1 MRAPPQRRD
10 TCMTFKT
17 PRLMIA
23 ALRGGAGKTLV
34 SLGLAAAWRRRLGL
48 SVVPFKKGPDYIDA
62 GWLALAASH
71 PCYNLDPFLMN
82 PEDILGSFVRRSHG
96 ADVALIEGNRGLYDG
111 VDADGTCSSAELS
124 KLLKAPVV
132 LVLDAT
138 KMTRTAA
145 ALVLGCRMLDREVSI
160 AGVILNRVAGA
171 RHERVLR
178 QSVEKV
184 NGLPVV
190 GVLPKEREN
199 LFPERHMGLVPPQ
212 EHGRLAEAVE
222 RLAERMEARVDVE
235 GLYDMARRAERLG
248 WPASGVCG
256 PARRPPGGPV
266 RIGILRDGAF
276 QFYYPENLEAL
287 EEWGAELV
295 FIDSMRPSR
304 LPQVDAL
311 YIGGGFPETHLVQIA
326 GNRPFLESVR
336 EAVEAGLPV
345 YAECGGLMFLS
356 RGIRSGDR
364 LHPMVG
370 VLPFEVK
377 MGQKPQGHGYT
388 VLETVGEN
396 PFFTEGIE
404 LRGHEFHYSRVVG
417 VTEPL
422 EFAFRVKKGFGVLEG
437 WDGVCYKNVL
447 ASYTHLHACG
457 QKEWAEGV
465 ARAAVRHRN
474 RKVPAGRAVLRT
486 PDASVVK
493 AL

>member
-1 MRAPPQRRD
+1 MI
-10 TCMTFKT
+10 FKT

-23 ALRGGAGKTLV
+23 ALSGGAGKTLV

-62 GWLALAASH
+62 GWLAMSADH
-71 PCYNLDPFLMN
+71 PCYNLDPFLMG
-82 PEDILGSFVRRSHG
+82 PRDILGSFVRRSHG

-145 ALVLGCRMLDREVSI
+145 ALVLGCRTLDPLVNLS
-160 AGVILNRVAGA
+160 AVILNRVAGA

-178 QSVEKV
+178 DSVERV
-184 NGLPVV
+184 NGVPVV

-212 EHGRLAEAVE
+212 EHGRLTEAVARLGEKIEAHVDVE
-222 RLAERMEARVDVE
+222 RLYE
-235 GLYDMARRAERLG
+235 MARRSEPMG
-248 WPASGVCG
+248 WPAFGGCDGASRPTACG
-256 PARRPPGGPV
+256 V
-266 RIGILRDGAF
+266 RIGVLRDGAF
-276 QFYYPENLEAL
+276 QFYYPENLETL
-287 EEWGAELV
+287 QELGAELV
-295 FIDSMRPSR
+295 VIDSMRASH
-304 LPQVDAL
+304 LPDLDAL
-311 YIGGGFPETHLVQIA
+311 YVGGGFPETHLVQIA
-326 GNRPFLESVR
+326 GNDRFRASVR
-336 EAVEAGLPV
+336 EAIEAGLPV

-356 RGIRSGDR
+356 RGIRAGGR

-370 VLPFEVK
+370 VLPFEVQ
-377 MGQKPQGHGYT
+377 MARKPQGHGYT
-388 VLETVGEN
+388 VLETVKDN
-396 PFFTEGIE
+396 PFFSRGGV
-404 LRGHEFHYSRVVG
+404 LRGHEFHYSRVVN
-417 VTEPL
+417 VTGSL
-422 EFAFRVKKGFGVLEG
+422 DFAFRLKKGCGVLEG

-447 ASYTHLHACG
+447 ASYSHLHACG

-465 ARAAVRHRN
+465 VRAAVRYRS
-474 RKVPAGRAVLRT
+474 RKAAVSGTVLPA
-486 PDASVVK
+486 PEASEVK

>member
-1 MRAPPQRRD
+1 
-10 TCMTFKT
+10 MTFKT

-71 PCYNLDPFLMN
+71 PCYNLDPFLMS
-82 PEDILGSFVRRSHG
+82 PMDILGSFVRRAHG

-124 KLLKAPVV
+124 KLLKSPVV

-145 ALVLGCRMLDREVSI
+145 ALVLGCRMLDPQVDV

-222 RLAERMEARVDVE
+222 RLAERMEALVDVE
-235 GLYDMARRAERLG
+235 GLHDMARRAERLG
-248 WPASGVCG
+248 WPAV
-256 PARRPPGGPV
+256 GGCNPVAQLGGDAV
-266 RIGILRDGAF
+266 RIGVLRDGAF

-287 EEWGAELV
+287 EESGAELV
-295 FIDSMRPSR
+295 FIDSMNLPR
-304 LPQVDAL
+304 LPEVDAL
-311 YIGGGFPETHLVQIA
+311 YIGGGFPETHLAQIA
-326 GNRPFLESVR
+326 GNRPFRESVR

-370 VLPFEVK
+370 ALPFEVE
-377 MGQKPQGHGYT
+377 MGRKPQGHGYT
-388 VLETVGEN
+388 VLEAVKETA
-396 PFFTEGIE
+396 FFPEGIE
-404 LRGHEFHYSRVVG
+404 LRGHEFHYSRVVD
-417 VTEPL
+417 VTESL

-457 QKEWAEGV
+457 QKEWAEGLLK
-465 ARAAVRHRN
+465 AAVWHRN
-474 RKVPAGRAVLRT
+474 RKVMASETALR
-486 PDASVVK
+486 PPQASVVK